1 MLSKVNSVINNG
13 LGEQFRTCSSRS
25 RKRLVALK
33 PAVRAR
39 GGDFFRYTDAE
50 KILLL
55 GRLPG
60 RVMFGRLQ
68 SFRRWAGEL
77 FSLAPIPLLLR
88 SRPARRHSYGP
99 ASRTC
104 SVQVGRDGEIKLH
117 YHECCLSSFPR
128 QSKQVLWLSQ
138 QPQRFVSSR
147 AVLTCSI
154 CSGVG
159 YWLYLHRR

>member
-1 MLSKVNSVINNG
+1 MVWGNSSEPVRPGAENVW
-13 LGEQFRTCSSRS
+13 LHSSLPFGQGVEIFFAIRM
-25 RKRLVALK
+25 RKK
-33 PAVRAR
+33 
-39 GGDFFRYTDAE
+39 YY
-50 KILLL
+50 
-55 GRLPG
+55 
-60 RVMFGRLQ
+60 
-68 SFRRWAGEL
+68 
-77 FSLAPIPLLLR
+77 SLADCLDGLCSAGYNHSGDGRGNCFLLLR

-128 QSKQVLWLSQ
+128 KSKQVLWLSQ

>member
-1 MLSKVNSVINNG
+1 MVWGNSSEPVRPGAENVW
-13 LGEQFRTCSSRS
+13 LHSSLPFGQGVEIFFAIRM
-25 RKRLVALK
+25 RKK
-33 PAVRAR
+33 
-39 GGDFFRYTDAE
+39 YY
-50 KILLL
+50 
-55 GRLPG
+55 
-60 RVMFGRLQ
+60 
-68 SFRRWAGEL
+68 
-77 FSLAPIPLLLR
+77 SLADCLDGLCSAGYNHSGDGRGNCFLLLR

-104 SVQVGRDGEIKLH
+104 SVQVGRDGAIKLH

>member
-1 MLSKVNSVINNG
+1 MVWGNSSEPVRPGAENVWLHSSLPFGQGVEIFFAIRMRKKYYSLTDCLDG
-13 LGEQFRTCSSRS
+13 LCSAGYNHSGDG
-25 RKRLVALK
+25 
-33 PAVRAR
+33 R
-39 GGDFFRYTDAE
+39 GNCF
-50 KILLL
+50 
-55 GRLPG
+55 
-60 RVMFGRLQ
+60 
-68 SFRRWAGEL
+68 
-77 FSLAPIPLLLR
+77 LLLR
-88 SRPARRHSYGP
+88 SHPARRHSYGP
-99 ASRTC
+99 AGRTC

>member
-1 MLSKVNSVINNG
+1 MVWGNSSEPVRPGAENVWLHSSLPFGQGVEIFFAIRMRKKYYSLADCLDG
-13 LGEQFRTCSSRS
+13 LCSAGYNHS
-25 RKRLVALK
+25 
-33 PAVRAR
+33 
-39 GGDFFRYTDAE
+39 GDGREDC
-50 KILLL
+50 LLL
-55 GRLPG
+55 
-60 RVMFGRLQ
+60 
-68 SFRRWAGEL
+68 FR
-77 FSLAPIPLLLR
+77 SH
-88 SRPARRHSYGP
+88 PARRRGYDSAG
-99 ASRTC
+99 RTC

>member
-1 MLSKVNSVINNG
+1 MVWGNSSEPVRPGAENVWLHSSLPFGQGVEIFFAIRMRKKYYSLADCLDG
-13 LGEQFRTCSSRS
+13 LCSASYNQS
-25 RKRLVALK
+25 
-33 PAVRAR
+33 
-39 GGDFFRYTDAE
+39 GDGREDC
-50 KILLL
+50 LLL
-55 GRLPG
+55 
-60 RVMFGRLQ
+60 
-68 SFRRWAGEL
+68 FR
-77 FSLAPIPLLLR
+77 SH
-88 SRPARRHSYGP
+88 PARRRGYDSAG
-99 ASRTC
+99 RTC

>member
-1 MLSKVNSVINNG
+1 MLSRVSCNKC
-13 LGEQFRTCSSRS
+13 LAGEQYRACSSLS
-25 RKRLVALK
+25 RKHLVTRK

-39 GGDFFRYTDAE
+39 GGDFSAIRMRKKYY
-50 KILLL
+50 
-55 GRLPG
+55 
-60 RVMFGRLQ
+60 
-68 SFRRWAGEL
+68 
-77 FSLAPIPLLLR
+77 SLADCLDGLCSAGYNHSGDGRGNCFLLLR

>member
-1 MLSKVNSVINNG
+1 MVWGNSSEPVRPGAENVW
-13 LGEQFRTCSSRS
+13 LHSSLPFGQGVEIFFAIRM
-25 RKRLVALK
+25 RKK
-33 PAVRAR
+33 
-39 GGDFFRYTDAE
+39 YY
-50 KILLL
+50 
-55 GRLPG
+55 
-60 RVMFGRLQ
+60 
-68 SFRRWAGEL
+68 
-77 FSLAPIPLLLR
+77 SLADCLDGLCSAGYNHSGDGRGNCFLLLR
-88 SRPARRHSYGP
+88 SHPARRHSYGP

-104 SVQVGRDGEIKLH
+104 SVQVGRDGAIKLH